1 MTTETIMAPGVP
13 ASDVDV
19 ASMDLPGTLPGE
31 PAGLERMMA
40 AILERYREAGELPP
54 ERQLR
59 DELAVT
65 RHRLRTALARLR
77 AEGRLPPARTGRRP
91 VGATQVEG
99 SEFLARLANP
109 LELMELRLIIEPT
122 LARLTALRASSLE
135 IARVVKLATTPPGSP
150 AAATDIAFHRAVAQA
165 SRNTLAGEIYAL
177 LRRIGTD
184 QRIRVA
190 GSDTSCPR
198 RIRERDG
205 EHQRVASAIA
215 ARDGAAAEQAMRE
228 HLLAVQRRILERTA
242 AGGAVA

>member
-1 MTTETIMAPGVP
+1 MTTETITATRVP
-13 ASDVDV
+13 AGDIDVPS
-19 ASMDLPGTLPGE
+19 ANLPGTTPGKA
-31 PAGLERMMA
+31 AGLERIMA
-40 AILERYREAGELPP
+40 AILERYRETGELPP

-65 RHRLRTALARLR
+65 RHRLRAALGRLR

-91 VGATQVEG
+91 ASAAQVEG
-99 SEFLARLANP
+99 SDFFARLANP

-150 AAATDIAFHRAVAQA
+150 AAAADIAFHRAVAQA
-165 SRNTLAGEIYAL
+165 SRNTLAGEIYGL

-190 GSDTSCPR
+190 GSETSCPV

-205 EHQRVASAIA
+205 EHQRVAAAIA

>member
-1 MTTETIMAPGVP
+1 
-13 ASDVDV
+13 
-19 ASMDLPGTLPGE
+19 MDLSGALPGE
-31 PAGLERMMA
+31 PADLERMMA
-40 AILERYREAGELPP
+40 AILERYRETGELPP

-65 RHRLRTALARLR
+65 RHRLRAALGRLR

-91 VGATQVEG
+91 ASAPRVEG
-99 SEFLARLANP
+99 SDFFARLANP

-150 AAATDIAFHRAVAQA
+150 SAAADIAFHRAVAQA
-165 SRNTLAGEIYAL
+165 SRNTLAGEIYGL

-190 GSDTSCPR
+190 GSETSCPC
-198 RIRERDG
+198 
-205 EHQRVASAIA
+205 ASASATASTSGSRQPLPRATAPPPSRRCASISWPSSA
-215 ARDGAAAEQAMRE
+215 ASSSAPPPAAPSPEPVLMLFGAFHR
-228 HLLAVQRRILERTA
+228 
-242 AGGAVA
+242 